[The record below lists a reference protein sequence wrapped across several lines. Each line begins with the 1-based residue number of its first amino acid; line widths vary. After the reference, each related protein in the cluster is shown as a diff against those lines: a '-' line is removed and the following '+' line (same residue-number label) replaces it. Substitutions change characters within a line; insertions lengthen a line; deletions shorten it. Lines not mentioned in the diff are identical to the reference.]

1 MKVSVA
7 VYSNQA
13 RPEVEYTLATL
24 LEVVGLPFELLR
36 SPTAVKQP
44 GTLRLDY
51 GSPAGYSPG
60 DVVIPAD
67 DLALWKAVD
76 PAYVT
81 MDGVPALYAGEG
93 PKALL
98 YHRDASVFLGFDLVL
113 AAFWLLSR
121 QEELEDSDLD
131 ALGRFVGSRGWLMR
145 RDLAETP
152 IVNLYA
158 ALLETALWTAAQRQ
172 DIPLVR
178 KGQWPYGQR
187 YTVVLSHDVD
197 EVGRFD
203 AGRGMRLFMQAFG
216 ESSARAIARGAYFA
230 AAGLSRSLPWRTDPY
245 WNFDAITSL
254 ESQNGFRSTFFFVPE
269 ARSVSRDP
277 PYDIDTTRMREL
289 LAGLRAGGWELGVHG
304 NFDSSMNAG
313 LLQSQRKR
321 LERAGGAEVH
331 GIRQHYLRLRVP
343 DSFRA
348 QAEAGFAY
356 DSSLGY
362 HDCLGFRAGA
372 AFPFHPYDLAAC
384 QPLPL
389 LELPLTVMDGPL
401 FWDLGLAPEDATART
416 LALLDTVRS
425 QWGLAVL
432 LWHQRVW
439 NAKKYPGWAHVFQR
453 VVEYLRDEGEAWV
466 ATAGRVAHW
475 WLARE
480 SVQLEEATA
489 EGKVWRWRYRANRAI
504 EGLTLTLAGAG
515 GGKVKVVDAG
525 PDVQVSSQHEIRLD
539 FDSLDAGQAFE
550 IVLSRGETL

>member
-1 MKVSVA
+1 VKVSVA
-7 VYSNQA
+7 VYGDQA
-13 RPEVEYTLATL
+13 RPEVEYTLTTL

-36 SPTAVKQP
+36 SPTAAKQP

-51 GSPAGYSPG
+51 GPPAGYSPG

-67 DLALWKAVD
+67 DLTLWHTAE
-76 PAYVT
+76 PAHVA
-81 MDGVPALYAGEG
+81 MDGVPALYTGEE

-121 QEELEDSDLD
+121 QEELGDSDRD
-131 ALGRFVGSRGWLMR
+131 AMGRFVGSKGWLMR

-172 DIPLVR
+172 DVPLVR

-197 EVGRFD
+197 EVGRFEP
-203 AGRGMRLFMQAFG
+203 GRGVRLFMQAFG
-216 ESSARAIARGAYFA
+216 QSSARAIARGAYFA
-230 AAGLSRSLPWRTDPY
+230 AAGLSRSLAWWTDPY

-277 PYDIDTTRMREL
+277 PYEIDTARMRDL
-289 LAGLRAGGWELGVHG
+289 LARLRAGGWELGVHG
-304 NFDSSMNAG
+304 NFDSSMDAG
-313 LLQSQRKR
+313 LLRSQRQR
-321 LERAGGAEVH
+321 LERVGGAAVH
-331 GIRQHYLRLRVP
+331 GIRQHYLQLRVP

-348 QAEAGFAY
+348 QAMAGFAY

-401 FWDLGLAPEDATART
+401 FWDLGLTPQEATTRT
-416 LALLDTVRS
+416 LALLDTVQS
-425 QWGLAVL
+425 QRGLAVL

-453 VVEYLRDEGEAWV
+453 VVEHLRDEGEAWV
-466 ATAGRVAHW
+466 ATAGSVAHW

-480 SVQLEEATA
+480 SVRLEEAMV
-489 EGKVWRWRYRANRAI
+489 ESRVWRWRYRANQAI
-504 EGLTLTLAGAG
+504 SGLTLTLAGAG
-515 GGKVKVVDAG
+515 GGKVTVVGAE
-525 PDVQVSSQHEIRLD
+525 PDVRVTGQHEIRLE
-539 FDSLDAGQAFE
+539 FNSLDSGQAFE
-550 IVLSRGETL
+550 IVLSRGETP